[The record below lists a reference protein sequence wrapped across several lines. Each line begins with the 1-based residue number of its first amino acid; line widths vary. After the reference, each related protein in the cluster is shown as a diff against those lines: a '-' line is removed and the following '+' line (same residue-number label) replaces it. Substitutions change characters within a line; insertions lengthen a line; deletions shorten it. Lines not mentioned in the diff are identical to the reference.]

1 MSVCTDTTEVPILLD
16 TRTIKPVLDALGA
29 IALFATI
36 ALAMGLHAA
45 VTVTTGIA
53 VVVIFSRAVRYWSVS
68 LAAAADP
75 Q

>member
-16 TRTIKPVLDALGA
+16 ARTIKPVLDALGA
-29 IALFATI
+29 IALFATV
-36 ALAMGLHAA
+36 ALAMGLPAA

-53 VVVIFSRAVRYWSVS
+53 VVVIFGRAVRLWSATLV
-68 LAAAADP
+68 AASDP